1 MPNYDATVRPIE
13 VLALIPARVHGQP
26 AVVVTVRLSPS
37 ISFAATDLSFSKEQA
52 ERLRDDLT
60 TILEKKQPIWSD

>member
-1 MPNYDATVRPIE
+1 MPHYDATVRPIE
-13 VLALIPARVHGQP
+13 VLAITPARVHGQS
-26 AVVVTVRLSPS
+26 AVVVTVRMSPS

-60 TILEKKQPIWSD
+60 TLLERKQQIWSD